1 MPHNSLLLRSSANAT
16 ADLAKGFDPL
26 HEKYLLNDTVEVSM
40 AYREEG
46 LMGDEVPYSLSSDN
60 TIGVILLACFVFGTL
75 AISFSRRFMMR
86 QIKNFFYVPRSVA
99 DMTETGYESK
109 VQLFL
114 VAQTALTAG
123 VFYYLFSR
131 IWFGND
137 YSAQPQLVAMGV
149 FSVVFLA
156 YFLIKKIAYGIVDWT
171 FFSAKNNDQWSKAWL
186 FLTASEGLLL
196 FPVLLLQVYFV
207 LPLRTT
213 AVYAVAVIILVKL
226 LSLYKSYAI
235 FFKRKGGFVHNI
247 LYFCALE
254 LVPLLTLAGILVITG
269 DYLKVN
275 Y

>member
-1 MPHNSLLLRSSANAT
+1 MPQNCLLLRSRANA
-16 ADLAKGFDPL
+16 ADGFAKGFDPL
-26 HEKYLLNDTVEVSM
+26 HGKYLLDDTVEISM

-46 LMGDEVPYSLSSDN
+46 LMGDEVPYSLSSDD
-60 TIGVILLACFVFGTL
+60 TIGVILLGCFLLGTL
-75 AISFSRRFMMR
+75 AISFSRRFMLR
-86 QIKNFFYVPRSVA
+86 QVKNFFYVPRSVA

-131 IWFGND
+131 AWFGND
-137 YSAQPQLVAMGV
+137 YSSRPQLVAIAA
-149 FSVVFLA
+149 FTIVFLI
-156 YFLIKKIAYGIVDWT
+156 YFLVKRIASGIVDWT
-171 FFSAKNNDQWSKAWL
+171 FFSAKNNDQWDKAWL

-213 AVYAVAVIILVKL
+213 AIYAVSVLILVKL